1 MITGDRGTLG
11 RSVATTL
18 LERRD
23 SSGWSRP
30 AIACAGLI
38 ALIVV
43 TAIAA
48 RASLSSPTQV
58 NGHSAQ
64 TPIVVAFL
72 LLLGTSVIACGAL
85 LIAFW
90 PGRRTGDDEHQ
101 EPQPRVHWLWKV
113 AALAVWLGLAA
124 ALVAAAESA
133 RHRLRAYTVY
143 PGRLVLGPS
152 GTGTVPRSPHS
163 QAYAIPSWLPWT
175 LLGLLLVA
183 VLVVVCWL
191 LLADRRTGRDG
202 TGGTT
207 ATGAAVQAALSALES
222 TADPRSAVIA
232 AYAAM
237 ERTLAAHG
245 LGRSPA
251 EAPREYLRRVL
262 VASSA
267 TEREATTLTASF
279 EEARFSLHPITE
291 QIRDRALAALSSM
304 RSRLEAEPQP

>member
-1 MITGDRGTLG
+1 M
-11 RSVATTL
+11 ATTL
-18 LERRD
+18 LQNRG
-23 SSGWSRP
+23 SGGWTRP
-30 AIACAGLI
+30 AIACVGLI

-43 TAIAA
+43 AAMAA

-58 NGHSAQ
+58 DAQSAQ
-64 TPIVVAFL
+64 TPTVVAFL
-72 LLLGTSVIACGAL
+72 LLLGTGVIACVAL

-90 PGRRTGDDEHQ
+90 PRRRKDDDKHE
-101 EPQPRVHWLWKV
+101 EPQPHVHWLWKV
-113 AALAVWLGLAA
+113 AALAIALGLAA
-124 ALVAAAESA
+124 ALVAAAESD
-133 RHRLRAYTVY
+133 RHRLQAYTVN
-143 PGRLVLGPS
+143 PGRLLLGRS
-152 GTGTVPRSPHS
+152 GTATLPPAQHS
-163 QAYAIPSWLPWT
+163 QGYAIPSWLPWT
-175 LLGLLLVA
+175 LLGLLLAAVIVVA
-183 VLVVVCWL
+183 CWL
-191 LLADRRTGRDG
+191 LQRGRATAGDATDG
-202 TGGTT
+202 PT
-207 ATGAAVQAALSALES
+207 AASAAVQAALSALES
-222 TADPRSAVIA
+222 TADPRAAVIA

-304 RSRLEAEPQP
+304 RWRLDAEAQL